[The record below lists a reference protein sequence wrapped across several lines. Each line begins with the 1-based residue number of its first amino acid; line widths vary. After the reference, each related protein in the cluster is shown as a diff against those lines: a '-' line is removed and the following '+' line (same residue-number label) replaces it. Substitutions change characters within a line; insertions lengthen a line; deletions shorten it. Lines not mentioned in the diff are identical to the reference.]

1 MKGFNQVVL
10 LGRLGGDPEVKHLQ
24 GDKIV
29 ARFSLATSKVW
40 KDRDG
45 QKHDKTEWHRIVIW
59 GRLAEVCEKYLKK
72 GSIVLIVGE
81 INNKSWEADGVKKYS
96 TEINAKEIQ
105 FINTTPRQS
114 QNDTDSRDDDSS
126 DFEPSFNA
134 DDEIP
139 F

>member
-81 INNKSWEADGVKKYS
+81 INNKSWEVDGVKKYS